1 MLWGGEAHLRALFG
15 DGVSA
20 LTATRR
26 LFTFRQRSPRAWI
39 DYFRAYYGPTLKAFA
54 ALDDAGQAALTAD
67 LEALIARHNVA
78 TDGTMVVP
86 AEYLEVVAV
95 RR

>member
-1 MLWGGEAHLRALFG
+1 MLWGSEDHLRQLFG

-26 LFTFRQRSPRAWI
+26 TFAFRQRSPRAWI
-39 DYFRAYYGPTLKAFA
+39 DYFRTYYGPTLRAFA
-54 ALDDAGQAALTAD
+54 SLDAARQEALVAD
-67 LEALIARHNVA
+67 LEALIGRHNA
-78 TDGTMVVP
+78 ADDGTMVVH